1 MGVPSC
7 PGIPPHPLSPPRC
20 PQRGPAA
27 PLPRWCCARS
37 PLSRGGRR
45 WTSPKSP
52 MSPTPRTCCS
62 PGSLCPRVC
71 TPWGWGGVPG
81 WLGLFW
87 GGWGSPLGEVGG
99 VLDVWIPTGGVE
111 GSPAAW
117 VPLRNGAPHVLW
129 GWGGLVAWVS
139 PGFWGGWS
147 LDAWASPPR
156 HLGPPPGACGHVLE
170 KLQPGDIVGVTAKT
184 LRVNP
189 ERLLQELRPR
199 QGPRPR
205 CGGDG
210 DGLGGELGVPKRVL
224 GSPGVCVRSESALG
238 GGGFPDFGVLGGVF
252 QGFPRVCGVLGGVL
266 PGFGVLWGSL
276 HSFGVLGG
284 VSMGLWL
291 PEGGG
296 YPHFG
301 LAGRGSV
308 NVGVPGWGVL

>member
-1 MGVPSC
+1 M
-7 PGIPPHPLSPPRC
+7 
-20 PQRGPAA
+20 
-27 PLPRWCCARS
+27 
-37 PLSRGGRR
+37 
-45 WTSPKSP
+45 
-52 MSPTPRTCCS
+52 
-62 PGSLCPRVC
+62 
-71 TPWGWGGVPG
+71 
-81 WLGLFW
+81 
-87 GGWGSPLGEVGG
+87 GG

-170 KLQPGDIVGVTAKT
+170 KLQPGDIAGVTAKT

-238 GGGFPDFGVLGGVF
+238 GGGFLILGSLGASSRGFQECVGSLGGFFLVLGYFGDLFTVSGSWGASLWVFGSLREGVTPTL
-252 QGFPRVCGVLGGVL
+252 GLLGGVL
-266 PGFGVLWGSL
+266 
-276 HSFGVLGG
+276 
-284 VSMGLWL
+284 
-291 PEGGG
+291 
-296 YPHFG
+296 
-301 LAGRGSV
+301 
-308 NVGVPGWGVL
+308 